1 MCYKGKHI
9 HMQKVKIG
17 LLGLLLLTFSSC
29 ELIGD
34 VFQAGVGV
42 GMFIVIA
49 VIVLIIFV
57 FAKMFRK

>member
-1 MCYKGKHI
+1 
-9 HMQKVKIG
+9 MQKVKIG

>member
-1 MCYKGKHI
+1 
-9 HMQKVKIG
+9 MQKVKIG
-17 LLGLLLLTFSSC
+17 LLGLLLLTLSSC
-29 ELIGD
+29 EFIGD